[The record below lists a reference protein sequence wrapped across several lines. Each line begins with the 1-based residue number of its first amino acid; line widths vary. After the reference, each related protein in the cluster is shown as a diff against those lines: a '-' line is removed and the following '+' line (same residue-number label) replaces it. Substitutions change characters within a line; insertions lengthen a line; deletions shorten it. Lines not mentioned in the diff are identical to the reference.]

1 MKNRD
6 LIISNLRESISSL
19 ETIIEGLKTGFVFGR
34 TRPVSAFSQRQQWV
48 VMQSRGLSK
57 VAALLV
63 VQRQSES
70 GLIAADAAAN
80 ST

>member
-48 VMQSRGLSK
+48 GSCLSRMTANDPK
-57 VAALLV
+57 RTVANA
-63 VQRQSES
+63 
-70 GLIAADAAAN
+70 
-80 ST
+80 